1 MNSIYFIHGGQM
13 EILQNNELLAIIGR
27 NDIFGENPC
36 NTITPGKSRC
46 IVRGILYT
54 LPIIL
59 LENVFF

>member
-1 MNSIYFIHGGQM
+1 M